1 MEPTQMSN
9 FETVCN
15 MCANLCELIGIKS
28 GAAFLIAGILLLF
41 TPKKKDAF
49 KLIIGGFIVLAAG
62 LAAPGL
68 VNWTYPAFAP
78 GGMLPEIVGTAIFGT
93 TLLLVGVFGIA
104 TFFVPAVICR
114 HRGAKFTTM
123 MAVLSWIGIAV
134 PLTLAV
140 AIYLALKA
148 DTGEANFESFKSD
161 VTQKGE
167 EI

>member
-1 MEPTQMSN
+1 MSN
-9 FETVCN
+9 FESVCN
-15 MCANLCELIGIKS
+15 MCANLCEIIGIKS
-28 GAAFLIAGILLLF
+28 GAAFLIAGFLLLF
-41 TPKKKDAF
+41 TPRKSDAF
-49 KLIIGGFIVLAAG
+49 KLIIGGFIVLAVG

-68 VNWTYPAFAP
+68 VNWTCQAFLP
-78 GGMLPEIVGTAIFGT
+78 GGMLPEILGVSIYGTI
-93 TLLLVGVFGIA
+93 LLLVGAFGIA

-114 HRGAKFTTM
+114 NRGAKFTTL

-148 DTGEANFESFKSD
+148 ETGEANFDSFKSD
-161 VTQKGE
+161 VTHKGE